1 MKKFLLVLSAITLA
15 TSLFAYFILFDG
27 STSKFFTKWQEFTRE
42 YPSLP
47 FSAYKTR
54 RVNSAKI
61 EWRKANKIIFT
72 DNHLFWKGSGA
83 VALPEV
89 TESGE
94 LVNLIITN
102 KGKGYSNAV
111 TAHVEGAQG
120 SSIILGNPYVNKG
133 HIQSI
138 PIKETGKWNAN
149 PLAFHKGETKPFS
162 GISETILPSGQI
174 IAETPYLIGKIHGKA
189 LKYTPS
195 GIPVFSKEYKMGQKH
210 GTHIFW
216 FDDPQDPDDYTPSK
230 SRSGELLP
238 SLWAKVRDE
247 AEEKFGEDNLGSGKA
262 NKWVVETYRLKGGEF
277 QVRLLEH
284 WHNNRK
290 SGLFEGFD
298 YLGNKTFK
306 DEYKLGLRTKHKIF
320 DKTK

>member
-47 FSAYKTR
+47 LSAYKTR
-54 RVNSAKI
+54 KVNSAKI

-89 TESGE
+89 TQSNK
-94 LVNLIITN
+94 LVNLIIKN
-102 KGKGYSNAV
+102 KGKGYSDAV

-120 SSIILGNPYVNKG
+120 SNIVLGIPYVKKG
-133 HIQSI
+133 QIQSI
-138 PIKETGKWNAN
+138 PIKKTGKWNSN

-162 GISETILPSGQI
+162 GISETIL
-174 IAETPYLIGKIHGKA
+174 
-189 LKYTPS
+189 PS

-216 FDDPQDPDDYTPSK
+216 FDDPHDPDDYTPRK

-247 AEEKFGEDNLGSGKA
+247 AEEKFGEDNLGSGKT

-284 WHNNRK
+284 WRNNRK
-290 SGLFEGFD
+290 NGLFEGFD

-306 DEYKLGLRTKHKIF
+306 DEYKHGLRIKHKIF